1 MARKLDNKNVN
12 NQSCNILSLRET
24 KKKKKILANK
34 QNEAQVTNIKIV
46 KESIISVSYALKNK
60 IESVN
65 LALKTPILYFLTK

>member
-1 MARKLDNKNVN
+1 MAKKLDNKNIN

-24 KKKKKILANK
+24 KKKKILVNK
-34 QNEAQVTNIKIV
+34 QNEAQVTSIKIV
-46 KESIISVSYALKNK
+46 EESIISVSYALKNK